1 MIRQVFQ
8 SLEPRLWTLRSRNL
22 RQNMLRPRG
31 YAFLQQYQHTPTVNV
46 VDDFVFARV
55 DVLNRSF

>member
-8 SLEPRLWTLRSRNL
+8 SLESRLWTLRSRNL

-31 YAFLQQYQHTPTVNV
+31 YAFLQQYQHKQTVNV

-55 DVLNRSF
+55 DVLNRLF